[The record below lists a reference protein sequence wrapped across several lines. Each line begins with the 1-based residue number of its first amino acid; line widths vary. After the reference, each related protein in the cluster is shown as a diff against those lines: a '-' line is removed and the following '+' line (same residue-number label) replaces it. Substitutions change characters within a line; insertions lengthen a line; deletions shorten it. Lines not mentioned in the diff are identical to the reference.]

1 VVVQGVGR
9 HNNKADHKAR
19 RKGAQRAARIPE
31 IAYYIAHRKN
41 RRKKSKITSGAS
53 NCRIFANWLVASASV
68 LLSLFY
74 YLFGSSALLTSRG
87 SWIEIVDMCISFR
100 VLV

>member
-1 VVVQGVGR
+1 VAVRVVWWSKEWDGP
-9 HNNKADHKAR
+9 KAR
-19 RKGAQRAARIPE
+19 RKGAQRESRRSHIISH
-31 IAYYIAHRKN
+31 IAKIDAKN
-41 RRKKSKITSGAS
+41 RKS
-53 NCRIFANWLVASASV
+53 RVALQIAEYLQIGLLLLLL